1 MQINKVFQFGQSFC
15 VEWRR
20 FYFINVPKIPPQS
33 LESTGPIP
41 LLNTVLNY
49 VQDITEGLHTS
60 EQSRRIQRLYSV
72 GLKLYMKLFRNM
84 ASMKMTSRIL
94 MKLALQWDFVQHPR
108 LLLQWIAVKDP
119 VQLFK
124 GIMNGLQSLNV

>member
-1 MQINKVFQFGQSFC
+1 
-15 VEWRR
+15 
-20 FYFINVPKIPPQS
+20 
-33 LESTGPIP
+33 
-41 LLNTVLNY
+41 
-49 VQDITEGLHTS
+49 
-60 EQSRRIQRLYSV
+60 
-72 GLKLYMKLFRNM
+72 M